1 MADIVD
7 DLADLHRQATH
18 EPSHYYAAK
27 TAERAIREIERLR
40 AALTRLGSVE
50 AFDVSRVIDARR
62 DKELIMRID
71 FARDTLEQN
80 APQKQEG

>member
-40 AALTRLGSVE
+40 AVLKGIGGYVSSDGKPIGAIDRLIAIRNTAQRALEKKS
-50 AFDVSRVIDARR
+50 
-62 DKELIMRID
+62 
-71 FARDTLEQN
+71 DT
-80 APQKQEG
+80 